1 MSLDDGSV
9 VPLHGAMRP
18 PANSVDAAPSPAGE
32 ELEAGAVALHR
43 QGDVTAAVDQL
54 ERAFTA
60 YRHEGRPLDA
70 SRIARTRAY
79 QCYLDGDHV
88 LVGGWLSRARRL
100 AGDDRRERLWI
111 EVFDAMDDPNPVAR
125 DRRLR
130 MVEDAARDLGDAD
143 LEYDALGVRG
153 MYQVLAGEVEEGMT
167 LLDESLT
174 AVCAGDV
181 QDFVVVEGACCL
193 LFTACEAALDVDR
206 AEQWMAGLDGV
217 IAITGL
223 PSLRP
228 ICLNKYGGILSAA
241 GRYEEADAALTD
253 VMRHPQR
260 GYVLARHNAAVR
272 LADVRLRQGR
282 YEEAAQLLNGLEE
295 HPDAAQSLA
304 WLHLLRGDLIEARD
318 RIQRT
323 LSHTVGVPH
332 GRLLALRAEVEL
344 AVGDV
349 DTARDVAAQ
358 LAARVGVSHYL
369 AALSRLTDGRT
380 QLAAGEAAAA
390 ATSLR
395 EAVTGFAEARMPLE
409 LVAARIA
416 LARTMAA
423 DFPQVAVT
431 EAKRALERALQ
442 IGAARF
448 ADEAGALLRELGHP
462 LRVGDKGG
470 GELTARESEVLD
482 LVGHGLSNL
491 EIAERLVISR
501 KTVEHHVSRVLMKL
515 GVRNRTEAAAW
526 AVRTGLARTGSGHG

>member
-1 MSLDDGSV
+1 MSL
-9 VPLHGAMRP
+9 
-18 PANSVDAAPSPAGE
+18 PADSVDAPLSPAGE
-32 ELEAGAVALHR
+32 GLEARAVGLHR

-60 YRHEGRPLDA
+60 YRHEGRLVDA

-111 EVFDAMDDPNPVAR
+111 EVFDAMDDPDPVAR

-130 MVEDAARDLGDAD
+130 TVEDAARDLGDAD
-143 LEYDALGVRG
+143 LEYDALGARG
-153 MYQVLAGEVEEGMT
+153 MYQVLAGELDEGMA
-167 LLDESLT
+167 LLDEALT
-174 AVCAGDV
+174 AVCAGEV

-193 LFTACEAALDVDR
+193 LFTACEVALDVDR

-228 ICLNKYGGILSAA
+228 ICLNKYGGILAAA
-241 GRYEEADAALTD
+241 GRYDEADAALTD
-253 VMRHPQR
+253 VMRHPRR

-272 LADVRLRQGR
+272 LADLRLRQGR

-295 HPDAAQSLA
+295 HPEAAHSLA
-304 WLHLLRGDLIEARD
+304 WLHLLRGDMVEARE
-318 RIQRT
+318 RIERT
-323 LSHTVGVPH
+323 LPHTVGVPH
-332 GRLLALRAEVEL
+332 GRLLALRVEVEL
-344 AVGDV
+344 AVGDL
-349 DTARDVAAQ
+349 DAAREVAAH
-358 LAARVGVSHYL
+358 LAATAGVSHYL

-390 ATSLR
+390 GTSLR
-395 EAVTGFAEARMPLE
+395 AAVTGFAETRTPLE

-416 LARTMAA
+416 LARATAA
-423 DFPQVAVT
+423 EFPQVAVT

-470 GELTARESEVLD
+470 GELTARESEVLH
-482 LVGHGLSNL
+482 LLGHGLSNV

-515 GVRNRTEAAAW
+515 GARNRTEAAAW
-526 AVRTGLARTGSGHG
+526 ALRTGRARTGSGQG